1 MAASRRGQPPLAVQ
15 LPPPSAALPDLPPI
29 SALFL
34 IDFDVKAGYTIIW
47 KRAVPGLELEGT
59 VEYKSLPS
67 GLHTVSNDLI
77 YFVHDGRHA
86 GLSAFVNTP
95 TDEEETRH
103 ARMISVG
110 VLVPLSYGRLGRAW
124 RHAEGLK
131 DLAAKLAADRK
142 QTQLL
147 DEYWNQNGVSET
159 TAPQPL
165 KDTPLESPLLGIK
178 ASRPGLG
185 KGHARNRSVSDGA
198 ALIPPG
204 HRLSPFHPA
213 WSLTSL
219 LDTFGPLIF
228 PIHRAALLR
237 KRILISCHAP
247 VHEVCNFVYDIS
259 VLSNIPLSVCDVI
272 DPAAPVQR
280 LRPLFCVGVHDI
292 SSLLEHQ
299 AATKRGGPADDLDD
313 PSNTEDAGSGWV
325 ACTTDSILAMKEGL
339 WDMLITMPPPY
350 SANAKQRVWPT
361 VECPKGVPVK
371 ATQRDLRRFR
381 SLSLGLTRLA
391 THPPPPNP
399 RSPHSEASDCPTP
412 ATPAIR
418 LSNATGSRPGTAS
431 ESRPSVLSTADS
443 PEDTDTIV
451 EPVTWAALA
460 YNGFMWWASAGEK
473 RHSDELDEQSHDASL
488 LADLAPPASPA
499 VQQQQ
504 QQQQRRPSLSNNATS
519 AGSDMFSSLA
529 SLTARSTSGGGGSED
544 GDDTNNEA
552 QARIELAVVAY
563 FHRLT
568 TTIFSV
574 LADIVDS
581 TDDDDLLGLDLND
594 ENEPYSA
601 EHDEPAGTGDRVSS
615 GRRETAGRRAQEDDV
630 RLLGAT
636 SRASAG
642 GVDEERDRMGWVR
655 VDSDALAEMGLDV
668 WSQADADFIRDVSV
682 RYFNRRAYVETKGV
696 EVCGVR
702 VC

>member
-15 LPPPSAALPDLPPI
+15 LPSRSAALPDLPPI

-34 IDFDVKAGYTIIW
+34 IDFDVKAGYTITW

-131 DLAAKLAADRK
+131 DLAAKIAADRK

-165 KDTPLESPLLGIK
+165 KDAPLESPLLGIK
-178 ASRPGLG
+178 TSRPGLG

-259 VLSNIPLSVCDVI
+259 VLSNIPLSVCDVL

-292 SSLLEHQ
+292 SFLLEHQ
-299 AATKRGGPADDLDD
+299 AATKRGGPADDPDD

-381 SLSLGLTRLA
+381 SLNLGLTRLA

-399 RSPHSEASDCPTP
+399 RSPRSEASDCPTP
-412 ATPAIR
+412 ATPAVR

-431 ESRPSVLSTADS
+431 ENRPSALSTVDS
-443 PEDTDTIV
+443 PEETDTIV

-488 LADLAPPASPA
+488 LADLAPPAPPA

-504 QQQQRRPSLSNNATS
+504 KQQQRRPSLSNSS
-519 AGSDMFSSLA
+519 AGSDMSSSLA
-529 SLTARSTSGGGGSED
+529 SLAARSTSGRGGSED
-544 GDDTNNEA
+544 GDDINNEA

-568 TTIFSV
+568 TTILSV

-594 ENEPYSA
+594 EDEPYNA
-601 EHDEPAGTGDRVSS
+601 ERDEPTGTGERGSS
-615 GRRETAGRRAQEDDV
+615 GRRETAGRRAQEDEV

-642 GVDEERDRMGWVR
+642 GVDEGRDRMGWVR

-668 WSQADADFIRDVSV
+668 WSQADADFIREMSV